1 MRAPSDTVILWLDH
15 HAGLFQTVQDISV
28 ADLRAHTTLLAT
40 VATRLKIPV
49 ITTASEPHGLARMAQ
64 AGVIPTSA
72 HAVLSEMH
80 RTWNRPEAAE
90 LAKLYALAT
99 PHSAAVIESDQ
110 KAQDVLKPQTKSA
123 WTDPCVARSNPR
135 QHVRSAGG
143 ACIDLIWD
151 T

>member
-1 MRAPSDTVILWLDH
+1 MFSTGGGPALLAPSDTVILLMDH

-49 ITTASEPHGLARMAQ
+49 ITTASEPHALARFAQ

-90 LAKLYALAT
+90 LAKL
-99 PHSAAVIESDQ
+99 
-110 KAQDVLKPQTKSA
+110 
-123 WTDPCVARSNPR
+123 
-135 QHVRSAGG
+135 
-143 ACIDLIWD
+143 
-151 T
+151 